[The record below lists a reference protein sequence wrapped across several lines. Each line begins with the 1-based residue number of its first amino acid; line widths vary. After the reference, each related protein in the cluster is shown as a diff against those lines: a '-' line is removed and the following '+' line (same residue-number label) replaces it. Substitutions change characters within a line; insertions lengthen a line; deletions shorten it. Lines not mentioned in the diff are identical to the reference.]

1 MEIVDYTAKDDR
13 NKLRISLVPTQIIRA
28 IAAVRM
34 YGTKKYKDPDNW
46 LMIEPER
53 YRDALLRHLLA
64 YLDNPTAVD
73 DESGLPHLYHVA
85 CNVAFLIDLEKDFW
99 EPLDK

>member
-1 MEIVDYTAKDDR
+1 MEIIDYTAKDDR

-34 YGTKKYKDPDNW
+34 YGTEKYKDPDNW

-73 DESGLPHLYHVA
+73 SKSGLPHLYHAA
-85 CNVAFLIDLEKDFW
+85 CNIAFLIDLEKDYW
-99 EPLDK
+99 NPLDK